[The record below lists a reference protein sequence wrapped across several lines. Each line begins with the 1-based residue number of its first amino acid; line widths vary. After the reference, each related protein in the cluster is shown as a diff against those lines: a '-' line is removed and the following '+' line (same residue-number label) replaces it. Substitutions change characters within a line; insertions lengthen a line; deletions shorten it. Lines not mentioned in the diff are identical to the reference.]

1 MSGTRSPSK
10 AAPATEPVRSPEDEA
25 RFAARWPVW
34 KLGVLLYPFS
44 AAAVAINLFMLSL
57 MWQRLGWPAIPPVTA
72 VWISVLLGVPA
83 TWAAGRWVRH
93 LIDEAEGW

>member
-1 MSGTRSPSK
+1 MSGTRSALKPE
-10 AAPATEPVRSPEDEA
+10 PATDPHRA
-25 RFAARWPVW
+25 GRWPVW

-57 MWQRLGWPAIPPVTA
+57 MWQAIGWSAIAPMTA
-72 VWISVLLGVPA
+72 IWISVGLGVPA
-83 TWAAGRWVRH
+83 TWAAARWTRH